1 MSDDDYRTPLPPL
14 PNPGGAGVPEIIDH
28 RLRSVE
34 VKFGELK
41 TLVEKN
47 NVTLIETVGS
57 KGTGGRLSVIVDQLE
72 KIKTEVEGIQE
83 MLENQ
88 RKFIWKLAIA
98 MLATSGIGASVGQ
111 IIMATVAGGG

>member
-1 MSDDDYRTPLPPL
+1 MSD
-14 PNPGGAGVPEIIDH
+14 PEIIDH

-34 VKFGELK
+34 LKFGELK

-57 KGTGGRLSVIVDQLE
+57 SGGGGKLSVIVDQLGIV
-72 KIKTEVEGIQE
+72 KIEVEGIQK

-98 MLATSGIGASVGQ
+98 MLATSGIGAGVGQ
-111 IIMATVAGGG
+111 MIMAAVSGGG